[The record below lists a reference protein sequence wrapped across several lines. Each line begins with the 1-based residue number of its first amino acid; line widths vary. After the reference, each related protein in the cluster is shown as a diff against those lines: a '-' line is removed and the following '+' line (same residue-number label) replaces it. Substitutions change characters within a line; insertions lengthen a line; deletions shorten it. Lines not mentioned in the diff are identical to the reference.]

1 MDQPKD
7 VGEVKTDLS
16 MDMPGMV
23 MHSGS
28 DVTKTST
35 PGVYRAKLQPQMGGD
50 WVVKLSWK
58 GPAGEGQVE
67 IPVSV
72 KQ

>member
-1 MDQPKD
+1 MN
-7 VGEVKTDLS
+7 
-16 MDMPGMV
+16 MPGMV
-23 MHSGS
+23 MNSGGE
-28 DVTKTST
+28 VTRTNT
-35 PGVYRAKLQPQMGGD
+35 AGVYRAKLQPQMGGD
-50 WVVKLSWK
+50 WVVKLSWQ

>member
-1 MDQPKD
+1 
-7 VGEVKTDLS
+7 
-16 MDMPGMV
+16 MPGMV
-23 MHSGS
+23 MNSGS
-28 DVTKTST
+28 DVAKTST
-35 PGVYRAKLQPQMGGD
+35 PGVYRVKLKPQMGGD

-58 GPAGEGQVE
+58 GPAGEGQIE